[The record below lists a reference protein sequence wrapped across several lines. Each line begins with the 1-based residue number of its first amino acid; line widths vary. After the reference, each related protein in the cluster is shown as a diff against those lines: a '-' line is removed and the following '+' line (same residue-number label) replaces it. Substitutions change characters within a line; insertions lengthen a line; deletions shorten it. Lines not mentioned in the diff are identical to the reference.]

1 MTKRVSLKL
10 NKNYYP
16 YRHTQIRKTMSIILL
31 FFPIIL
37 FYAYVFAQQPVKPYD
52 IGIDEKLGK
61 DVPLDLSFYEENGN
75 YVSLKQLI
83 HNPTIVSLVYYRCAN
98 ICNPL
103 LSGLAQVLTKL
114 PLKPDKDYSILTI
127 SFDDKD
133 TPAIAFQKK
142 KNYLK
147 AIKKPFPEK
156 TWKFLTGDSL
166 NINQFANAVGF
177 KFKKEGND
185 FLHPASLI
193 VLSGDGKIIRYLYG
207 ITFLP
212 FDLKMALTE
221 ASEGR
226 IGPTISKVL
235 LYCFNYDPKGKKY
248 VFNITRVAG
257 SVVLLFVIA
266 FFVYLAIKG
275 KVNN

>member
-10 NKNYYP
+10 NKNYYL
-16 YRHTQIRKTMSIILL
+16 YFHAQIRKVVHTIILL
-31 FFPIIL
+31 FLINPL
-37 FYAYVFAQQPVKPYD
+37 NGYVFAQQPIKPYN

-61 DVPLDLSFYEENGN
+61 DVPLDLSFYGENGKN
-75 YVSLKQLI
+75 VSLKQLI
-83 HNPTIVSLVYYRCAN
+83 HNPTIVSLVYYRCSN
-98 ICNPL
+98 ICAPL
-103 LSGLAQVLTKL
+103 LSGLAAVLAKL
-114 PLKPDKDYSILTI
+114 PLEPDKEYSVLTI

-133 TPAIAFQKK
+133 TPAIALQKK

-156 TWKFLTGDSL
+156 TWKFLTADSL
-166 NINQFANAVGF
+166 NIKKFTNAVGF
-177 KFKKEGND
+177 KFKKEGKD

-212 FDLKMALTE
+212 FDLQMALTE

-226 IGPTISKVL
+226 IGPTINKAL
-235 LYCFNYDPKGKKY
+235 LYCFSYDPKGRKY
-248 VFNITRVAG
+248 VLNITRVAG
-257 SVVLLFVIA
+257 SFVLLFVIA

-275 KVNN
+275 KGQN